1 MRKATHTVT
10 IDCDLDTFWKWFF
23 DDAYNK
29 AFYLQELRFKEL
41 EILEKSD
48 TRRRMRVVPTMNMP
62 KPVEKVLG
70 DRFGYEEV
78 GTFDR
83 AASEWRWEMIPNT
96 MRDKLFTR
104 GVVRAEKAGDNQ
116 TRRID
121 EVTLE
126 AKIFGVGGLIEKSAE
141 NEVRA
146 AWDRNRAFM
155 NRWVKEHP

>member
-1 MRKATHTVT
+1 MRKATNSIT
-10 IDCDLDTFWKWFF
+10 IDCNVDTFWRLFF

-29 AFYLQELRFKEL
+29 AFYLKELRFKEL

-62 KPVEKVLG
+62 AAVEKVLG
-70 DRFGYEEV
+70 DKFGYEEI
-78 GTFDR
+78 GTFDKQK
-83 AASEWRWEMIPNT
+83 SEWRWEMVPNT
-96 MRDKLFTR
+96 MKGKLLTS
-104 GVVRAEKAGDNQ
+104 GVVRAEAVGDK
-116 TRRID
+116 TRRLD

-146 AWDRNRAFM
+146 AWGKNQSFM
-155 NRWVKEHP
+155 HRWLQDHPS